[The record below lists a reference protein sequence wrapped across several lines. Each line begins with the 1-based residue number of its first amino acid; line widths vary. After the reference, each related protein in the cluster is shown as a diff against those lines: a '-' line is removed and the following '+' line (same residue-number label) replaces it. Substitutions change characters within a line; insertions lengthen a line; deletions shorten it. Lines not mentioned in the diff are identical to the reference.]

1 MSVKAI
7 RWKGWGLNSQKSK
20 MSLTTRASL
29 VYKIIVGF
37 SRDLYEMILVGKF
50 QSREIGENAQFAVR

>member
-1 MSVKAI
+1 VHRGQQSNDAEDGCHI
-7 RWKGWGLNSQKSK
+7 ES
-20 MSLTTRASL
+20 RASL
-29 VYKIIVGF
+29 AYEIIVGF